1 MAFLSH
7 LIYGLQLGA
16 IYALVALGYS
26 MVYGIIRLINFAHGD
41 ILMVASFVVWY
52 LIARLNVPVWLSIL
66 ICVAFTSLL
75 GVAIEKLAYKPLRHS
90 ARISLLITAIG
101 ISFFLQ
107 NAAQLIFGADP
118 VMFENLLPGNL
129 SLGALTVSRVSVII
143 ICVSI
148 VLMIALVLLVNKTR
162 MGRAMRAVSED
173 ESTAALMGINVN
185 TTISFAFALGSAL
198 AAVAAILYSCAYTQ
212 ISPTMGGMLGLKAF
226 VAAVLGG
233 IGSIPGAMLGGILI
247 GICET
252 LTKAYISSSFA
263 DAIVFGILIVVLI
276 IRPSGLLG
284 VKTKEKV

>member
-41 ILMVASFVVWY
+41 IIIVASFVVWY

-118 VMFENLLPGNL
+118 VMFENLFPGNL

-233 IGSIPGAMLGGILI
+233 IGSIPGAMVGGIAI
-247 GICET
+247 GLCECFVSAIGLSAWKDAVT
-252 LTKAYISSSFA
+252 FA
-263 DAIVFGILIVVLI
+263 ILIIVLLVK
-276 IRPSGLLG
+276 PTGFLG
-284 VKTKEKV
+284 RKVQEKV